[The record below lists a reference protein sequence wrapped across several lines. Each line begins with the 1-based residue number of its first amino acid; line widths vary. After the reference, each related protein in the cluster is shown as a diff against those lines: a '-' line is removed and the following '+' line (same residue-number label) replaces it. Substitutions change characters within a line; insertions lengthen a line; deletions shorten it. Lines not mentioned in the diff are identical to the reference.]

1 MDAVLKAFDE
11 NPTTSSELA
20 GEISFDRVQGD
31 NVLILLMDNL
41 MGAVTVTQYDE
52 KGRQVSTMDVTTDYA
67 SVPLAPKAVR
77 ISLKGHATLFEAIQ
91 R

>member
-1 MDAVLKAFDE
+1 
-11 NPTTSSELA
+11 
-20 GEISFDRVQGD
+20 
-31 NVLILLMDNL
+31 
-41 MGAVTVTQYDE
+41 
-52 KGRQVSTMDVTTDYA
+52 MDVTTDYA